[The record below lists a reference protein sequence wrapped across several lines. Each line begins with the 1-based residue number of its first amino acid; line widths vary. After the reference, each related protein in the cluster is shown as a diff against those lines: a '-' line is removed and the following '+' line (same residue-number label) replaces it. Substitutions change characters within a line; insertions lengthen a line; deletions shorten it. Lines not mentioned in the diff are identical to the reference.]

1 MKLSKMFG
9 TAVFMLLSV
18 VPTMAQT
25 TMDDMLY
32 LTVNENVT
40 TVITASEP
48 VRFVDISTDKVAG
61 DQPINNTVRLK
72 PKEGMDVHHDGDVLA
87 VVTIVTERYRTQY
100 ALIYTSHMD
109 EAVTEK
115 TISLDERVRIIILPS
130 ACQQKI

>member
-1 MKLSKMFG
+1 MNINMKLSKMFG
-9 TAVFMLLSV
+9 TAVFTLLSV

-72 PKEGMDVHHDGDVLA
+72 PNCHY
-87 VVTIVTERYRTQY
+87 RYG
-100 ALIYTSHMD
+100 ALPYPVCSY
-109 EAVTEK
+109 
-115 TISLDERVRIIILPS
+115 LYFPYG
-130 ACQQKI
+130 

>member
-9 TAVFMLLSV
+9 TAVFTLLSV

-48 VRFVDISTDKVAG
+48 VRFVDISQT
-61 DQPINNTVRLK
+61 RWL
-72 PKEGMDVHHDGDVLA
+72 
-87 VVTIVTERYRTQY
+87 VTNLSTTQSVSNPRRGWT
-100 ALIYTSHMD
+100 YTMT
-109 EAVTEK
+109 AMY
-115 TISLDERVRIIILPS
+115 
-130 ACQQKI
+130 